1 MNETQLSK
9 SVKKMQR
16 DVNALNAKL
25 AEHAGD
31 IGETTHGIPA
41 FGQAGFMPFDFYE
54 KNKALF
60 VDRFYIN
67 NVDVSGLTPGCYYG
81 SQLTGIPDKA
91 EKSALALIDVT
102 NYGPGR
108 KEIIYRQAYAN
119 VAWTKTIHS
128 PGTNPNSK
136 GWLKQTSSNLLWQG
150 SASAVGA
157 VMTLT
162 DLKSN
167 YDFLQIIVEGIGHN
181 ATSQT
186 FTTSRGVYAVTVPN
200 IPDSGDINISNTE
213 IGLDF
218 GSSQTAV
225 RITENRTIFV
235 SAEHSGVVAGL
246 NGSITAIIGVNF

>member
-31 IGETTHGIPA
+31 IGEATHGIPA

-60 VDRFYIN
+60 VDRYYIN
-67 NVDVSGLTPGCYYG
+67 NVDVNELTPGCYYG
-81 SQLTGIPDKA
+81 SQLAGIPDKA
-91 EKSALALIDVT
+91 EKSALALINVT

-119 VAWTKTIHS
+119 VTWTKTIHS

-136 GWLKQTSSNLLWQG
+136 GWLKQTSSNVLWQG
-150 SASAVGA
+150 SASDVGA
-157 VMTLT
+157 VMTLA
-162 DLKSN
+162 DSKSN
-167 YDFLQIIVEGIGHN
+167 YDFLQIIAEGIGHN

-186 FTTSRGVYAVTVPN
+186 FTTSRGVYAVSVSN
-200 IPDSGDINISNTE
+200 IPDSEDINISNTE

-235 SAEHSGVVAGL
+235 SAAHSGVVAGL